1 MTRRPRFSLIAA
13 FALLL
18 FAVAPAAAQD
28 TRPVGHVVQ
37 QRGPVTALSDNEPRT
52 LFLGAPVYPGDNILT
67 GSDSRVRIEFADGS
81 TLSVGAGSKVS
92 IDSVVLDPNNKGVR
106 GVISLVV
113 GILRASLGRVPWTDG
128 FEVETR
134 AAIASVRSTDF
145 IAEVR
150 DDKTSV
156 FVVEGQVAVAPAA
169 AAPVLVDPGF
179 GVDVTPDGS
188 AATVKKWG
196 QGRVDDVIAR
206 TQVP

>member
-1 MTRRPRFSLIAA
+1 MTRRPRFCAIAA

-28 TRPVGHVVQ
+28 GRPVGHVVQ
-37 QRGPVTALSDNEPRT
+37 QIGPVTALSDNEPRV
-52 LFLGAPVYPGDNILT
+52 LFLGARVFPGDKILT
-67 GSDSRVRIEFADGS
+67 GPGARVRVEFADGS
-81 TLSVGAGSKVS
+81 TLSVGANSKVAV
-92 IDSVVLDPNNKGVR
+92 DRMVLDPNNKGVR

-113 GILRASLGRVPWTDG
+113 GILRASLGRAPWTDG

-156 FVVEGQVAVAPAA
+156 FVVDGQVAVAPTA

-196 QGRVDDVIAR
+196 QSRVDDVIAR

>member
-1 MTRRPRFSLIAA
+1 MTRRPRFGAIAA

-28 TRPVGHVVQ
+28 ARPVGQVVQ

-52 LFLGAPVYPGDNILT
+52 LFLGARIFPGEKILT
-67 GSDSRVRIEFADGS
+67 GADSRVRIEFADGS
-81 TLSVGAGSKVS
+81 TLSVGAGSKVAV
-92 IDSVVLDPNNKGVR
+92 DSVVLDADNKGVR

-113 GILRASLGRVPWTDG
+113 GILRASLGRAPWADG
-128 FEVETR
+128 FQVETR

-145 IAEVR
+145 IAEVL

-179 GVDVTPDGS
+179 GVDVTPDGG

-196 QGRVDDVIAR
+196 QDRVDDAIAR